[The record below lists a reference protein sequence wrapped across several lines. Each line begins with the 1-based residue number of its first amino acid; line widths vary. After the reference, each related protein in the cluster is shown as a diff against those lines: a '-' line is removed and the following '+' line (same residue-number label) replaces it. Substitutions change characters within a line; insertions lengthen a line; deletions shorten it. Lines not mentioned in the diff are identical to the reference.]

1 MPDHDF
7 AVGSKHKLIPSV
19 IGEITVVKNKDLPN
33 DTLSYSVPTNITIRS
48 TMHSGI
54 SAFYNPRDMNK
65 VLSLP
70 EFTDSFRIKF
80 LKKRR

>member
-19 IGEITVVKNKDLPN
+19 IGEIKVVKNKDIPK
-33 DTLSYSVPTNITIRS
+33 DTLSYSVPTNIAIRS

-70 EFTDSFRIKF
+70 EFTDSFRIKV